1 MHIPI
6 VNIPTLNSDKLNLA
20 MIQYGKMLRNRKTF
34 AEIEQIELDYLNTYK
49 PLPKIE
55 QRSILTKTQ
64 DEMSEQEIK
73 DSLSNNEDLLKLLDD
88 VTKENEEVV
97 VDIKIQSDYE
107 KRYDTTTGISDVV
120 SKLENTEP
128 YEQDTKQKPENKFE
142 EPQTIKYKGNI
153 LETSKTNLVVQ
164 RSSQGYLFKEVEQE
178 TKSQYPETD
187 NGMFYEDEAFD
198 NEEEFEQPEQESE
211 YTEDEDVFDEDVFDA
226 DDEEYD
232 PFDDEETDDEETGI
246 EKPQEEPE
254 EEPEEN
260 SDDIFDEEPED
271 EDSDFDSDGE
281 DEGIDVD
288 EIEIVQEKYEEEKPK
303 SISTKSKPIS
313 AIGRNPYKQVFTKVK
328 TTKSDNSEK
337 IDKSKPLVNIPKPI
351 EKTKRMGVL
360 DRLKDD
366 YINRAE
372 VIPREVKSF
381 VSKYRGI
388 KYSDAKTYIS
398 SRELDRALKQGI
410 IILKNNRLW

>member
-97 VDIKIQSDYE
+97 EDIKIQSDYE
-107 KRYDTTTGISDVV
+107 KQYDTTTGISDVV

-128 YEQDTKQKPENKFE
+128 YEQNTKQKPENKFK

-187 NGMFYEDEAFD
+187 NGMFYEDE
-198 NEEEFEQPEQESE
+198 
-211 YTEDEDVFDEDVFDA
+211 VFDEDVFDA

-232 PFDDEETDDEETGI
+232 PFDDEEPGDEETGI

-254 EEPEEN
+254 EESDEG

-271 EDSDFDSDGE
+271 EDLDFDSDGE
-281 DEGIDVD
+281 EKGIDVD

-313 AIGRNPYKQVFTKVK
+313 AIGRNPYKQVSTKVK

-337 IDKSKPLVNIPKPI
+337 IDKPKPLVKIPKPI